1 MNKLRVLS
9 NIEVQKVVAVIRT
22 DTEEQALK
30 VVDACIEGG
39 IKAVELTYSIPHVE
53 NVIEQLVEKY
63 RGGKEITIGV
73 GTVLDA
79 YTARQAIFAGA
90 TFIVSPSFDA
100 ATAKLCNLY
109 QTPYM
114 PGCLTV
120 TEIKE
125 AMESGADVVKVFPGS
140 NVSPGFLKAVHAPI
154 PQANMMPTG
163 GVNLDNIKDWLEAG
177 AIAVG
182 IGGNLVDPA
191 KMGDYAKIT
200 ELARQYVAK
209 VKEASV

>member
-182 IGGNLVDPA
+182 IGGNLVAPA
-191 KMGDYAKIT
+191 KMGDYTKIT

>member
-1 MNKLRVLS
+1 
-9 NIEVQKVVAVIRT
+9 
-22 DTEEQALK
+22 
-30 VVDACIEGG
+30 
-39 IKAVELTYSIPHVE
+39 
-53 NVIEQLVEKY
+53 
-63 RGGKEITIGV
+63 
-73 GTVLDA
+73 
-79 YTARQAIFAGA
+79 
-90 TFIVSPSFDA
+90 
-100 ATAKLCNLY
+100 
-109 QTPYM
+109 M

-163 GVNLDNIKDWLEAG
+163 GGVNLDNIKDWLEAG

-182 IGGNLVDPA
+182 GIGGNLVAPPA

>member
-200 ELARQYVAK
+200 ELARQYVEK